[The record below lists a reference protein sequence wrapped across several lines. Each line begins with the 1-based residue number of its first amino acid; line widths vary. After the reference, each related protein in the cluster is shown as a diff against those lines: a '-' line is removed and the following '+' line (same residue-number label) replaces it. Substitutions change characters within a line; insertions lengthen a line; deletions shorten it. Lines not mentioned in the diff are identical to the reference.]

1 MKKNGKK
8 SLWEVVKWMHE
19 IYDKGDDDDPSTD
32 LLVEPDTS
40 TENEEDT
47 QEQSVCAGVAG
58 VTTPLGTD
66 SAYPGKKKSAA
77 AASGGNAK
85 APNTK

>member
-1 MKKNGKK
+1 MKKNMKK

-19 IYDKGDDDDPSTD
+19 IYDKGDDDDASTE
-32 LLVEPDTS
+32 LLVEPDAS
-40 TENEEDT
+40 TENEEDA
-47 QEQSVCAGVAG
+47 QEQSVAAGVAG

-66 SAYPGKKKSAA
+66 STYPNKKSAV